1 MTKLEER
8 ITNDMLYYE
17 QLFKDEQRFPD
28 WDTRYDFEKVFDK
41 LDNQMIQCFTKI
53 KELDTDIYNW
63 RRLCYQYSIQ
73 NIYKIYSK
81 ITNEIF

>member
-28 WDTRYDFEKVFDK
+28 CDTRYDFEKVFYK
-41 LDNQMIQCFTKI
+41 LKTI
-53 KELDTDIYNW
+53 KSKFNFVDDI
-63 RRLCYQYSIQ
+63 R
-73 NIYKIYSK
+73 
-81 ITNEIF
+81 NEENLPEKRTIHYGESNVTPN

>member
-41 LDNQMIQCFTKI
+41 LITI
-53 KELDTDIYNW
+53 KSKFNFVDDI
-63 RRLCYQYSIQ
+63 R
-73 NIYKIYSK
+73 
-81 ITNEIF
+81 NEENLPEKRTIHYGESNVTPN

>member
-41 LDNQMIQCFTKI
+41 LKTI
-53 KELDTDIYNW
+53 KSKFNFVDDI
-63 RRLCYQYSIQ
+63 R
-73 NIYKIYSK
+73 
-81 ITNEIF
+81 NEENLPEEGTIHYGESNVTPN

>member
-41 LDNQMIQCFTKI
+41 LKTI
-53 KELDTDIYNW
+53 KSKFNFVDDIRNEENVPNIVDELDKVGIDVTSS
-63 RRLCYQYSIQ
+63 Q
-73 NIYKIYSK
+73 
-81 ITNEIF
+81 